1 MKIDRELFRLEK
13 CIEKNDLVTSRYIIE
28 RDINKFSSPE
38 IRRRMS
44 LAATVILDTVL
55 KMREESNK
63 KLYSRETQLI
73 IQHINSLA
81 KYCQFAEV
89 KRFSYLHKDL
99 LSDIKIYNLLNEDA
113 KICIPKPKD
122 EASN

>member
-13 CIEKNDLVTSRYIIE
+13 CIEKNDLVTARYIIE

-81 KYCQFAEV
+81 KYCKFAEV